1 MNEHQESVLS
11 LLCDSGG
18 QIVRVIR
25 DDIAMTEGRD
35 DLCNII
41 DLMDEMSGLKC
52 RDFFEQLRRKKA
64 AFNWELHLN
73 IGGKPELFYL
83 SGGIFEEHVLIVG
96 SKYNTSYTY
105 FYDELMKINNQQMV
119 SLRETIKK
127 LSHEMVLKLEQ
138 ELKTYDEFS
147 ALNNELLS
155 VQRELAKTNIE
166 LKLAKEAAE
175 TANKTKSTFL
185 ATMSHEIRT
194 PMNGIIAM
202 AELLAH
208 THMTD
213 SQKESISIIM
223 DSGNLMLNIINDILD
238 LSKIE
243 AGEMKL
249 ELARF
254 HLRSVVD
261 HVVQLLQTRAEGQRN
276 RVTVY
281 FDPQIQPHLRGDP
294 NRIRQILLNLLGNA
308 VKFTFDGDID
318 LRVFMIQDYELRQRL
333 RFEVMDTGIGIEED
347 NLEKLFQ
354 PFYQVGNNYTQQF
367 SSTGLGLSI
376 SKRLVEMMNGEIGVF
391 SKVGSGSTFWFEL
404 ELEKVAETAGSGIRQ
419 ARASSAVK
427 PKWKLEGKELSS
439 AILLAEDNAVNQH
452 ITTLQL
458 KKLGVERIIIASNGE
473 EAVELWKSQ
482 KPALILMDNQMPVM
496 DGFEATRQIRGL
508 EDSMDC
514 ASRTPIVSI
523 TANAMQGD
531 MERCL
536 EAGMDDYITKPVQLD
551 KLREVVIRWL
561 PDGPQDHQS
570 PLEEVQHSEYLDLGT
585 IEDIVA
591 PPWDEVDLDVLAQ
604 LFEMYRQD
612 TPAKLELLRQEL
624 KRGLLAKAEQTAHNI
639 KSASL
644 SVGMAP
650 LAGIIAAIEA
660 RIKEGAMDGYDVL
673 LMQMSQLYDLSCSA
687 FTELLNSSSCA

>member
-1 MNEHQESVLS
+1 MNKHQESVIS

-25 DDIAMTEGRD
+25 DDIAMTEGRGN
-35 DLCNII
+35 LYNVM
-41 DLMDEMSGLKC
+41 DLMDDMSGLKC
-52 RDFFEQLRRKKA
+52 RDFFGQLKTKKA
-64 AFNWELHLN
+64 AFNWEVYLN
-73 IGGKPELFYL
+73 TGDKPALFYL
-83 SGGIFEEHVLIVG
+83 SGGIMEEHALIVG
-96 SKYNTSYTY
+96 SRYNSGYTY
-105 FYDELMKINNQQMV
+105 FYDELMKINNHQMMA
-119 SLRETIKK
+119 LREAIRE
-127 LSHEMVLKLEQ
+127 LSHELMLKREQ
-138 ELKTYDEFS
+138 ELKIYDEFA
-147 ALNNELLS
+147 ALNNKLLS

-175 TANKTKSTFL
+175 AANKTKSTLL

-194 PMNGIIAM
+194 PMNAIIAM
-202 AELLAH
+202 AELLARSP
-208 THMTD
+208 MTD
-213 SQKESISIIM
+213 SQKESISIIL
-223 DSGNLMLNIINDILD
+223 DSGNLMLDIINDILD

-249 ELARF
+249 ELVRF

-261 HVVQLLQTRAEGQRN
+261 HVVQMLQSHAASQRN

-281 FDPQIQPHLRGDP
+281 FDPQIHPQLKGDL

-318 LRVFMIQDYELRQRL
+318 VRVFMIRDDESRQRL
-333 RFEVMDTGIGIEED
+333 RFEVLDTGIGIEED
-347 NLEKLFQ
+347 NLGKLFQ
-354 PFYQVGNNYTQQF
+354 PFYQVGSTYTQQF

-376 SKRLVEMMNGEIGVF
+376 SKRLVEMMDGEIGVI
-391 SKVGSGSTFWFEL
+391 SKIGSGSTFWFEL
-404 ELEKVAETAGSGIRQ
+404 ELEKAAETDGSVIRQ
-419 ARASSAVK
+419 AISCPEGRLK
-427 PKWKLEGKELSS
+427 CELEGKELSS
-439 AILLAEDNAVNQH
+439 AILLVEDNAVNQR

-458 KKLGVERIIIASNGE
+458 KKLGVEKIIVASHGD
-473 EAVELWKSQ
+473 EAVQLWKTV

-496 DGFEATRQIRGL
+496 DGFEAARQIRRL
-508 EDSMDC
+508 EEQIE
-514 ASRTPIVSI
+514 AAGRTPIVSI

-536 EAGMDDYITKPVQLD
+536 EAGMDDYIVKPVQLE
-551 KLREVVIRWL
+551 KLREVIIRWL
-561 PDGPQDHQS
+561 PDRPQTIQ
-570 PLEEVQHSEYLDLGT
+570 PPMEEVQYSEYLDLGT

-591 PPWDEVDLDVLAQ
+591 PPWDEVDLDILAQ

-624 KRGLLAKAEQTAHNI
+624 KRGLLDNAEQTAHNI

-650 LAGIIAAIEA
+650 LAGTITAIEA
-660 RIKEGAMDGYDVL
+660 RIKEGAVDGYDL
-673 LMQMSQLYDLSCSA
+673 LLTQMSQLYDLSCSA
-687 FTELLNSSSCA
+687 FAKLLNSSSCA